1 MALYFKYI
9 FLQSLKEVPLYVVSF
24 YESCNNVGKQ
34 GQMDLQFRYWDSE
47 KGRVDVL
54 YWISS
59 FMGSLQWL
67 MCLNILIF
75 VSKVL
80 LGPE

>member
-24 YESCNNVGKQ
+24 YESCNNVRKQ
-34 GQMDLQFRYWDSE
+34 GQMDLRVKYWNSE

-54 YWISS
+54 YRNSS

-80 LGPE
+80 LCPE

>member
-1 MALYFKYI
+1 MCLYLTYGMALYFKYI

-24 YESCNNVGKQ
+24 YESCNNVRKQ
-34 GQMDLQFRYWDSE
+34 GQMDLQ
-47 KGRVDVL
+47 VL
-54 YWISS
+54 YRISS